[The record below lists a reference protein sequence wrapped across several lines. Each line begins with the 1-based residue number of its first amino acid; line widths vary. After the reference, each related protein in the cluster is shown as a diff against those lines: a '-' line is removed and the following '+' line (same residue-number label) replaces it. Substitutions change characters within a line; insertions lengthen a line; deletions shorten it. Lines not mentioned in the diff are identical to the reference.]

1 MHSRSRSAKR
11 LRRIAALAALL
22 LSGCGGG
29 GGGSSPAPTASL
41 TSPAVG
47 SNVAA
52 VSIRQLETN
61 TSTLTANTPY
71 VDVTVCDTQGNCQT
85 IHDVMVDT
93 GSAGLRLFT
102 NKVSLNL
109 PGLPSNGGTLA
120 ACAQF
125 ASGYAWGSMHLATV
139 QIGGEVTTSAIPIQ
153 FMNDPTLPVAPASCE
168 AQGTDFAS
176 RFAPVANGILG
187 ISNFI
192 HDCGFGCTEATPA
205 DQRPAMYYSCAN
217 GICAQTSAELAQ
229 QGTNPVSAFAADNN
243 GSILN
248 LPAVPASGAAS
259 ATGTLVF
266 GIGTQ
271 TNNALPSSAQLFP
284 INQDAYISGRIDGVY
299 GRGFIDSGSNGYFL
313 DLDSSVPRC
322 TPNAA
327 SSWYCPSSPVALTV
341 QLRGAASA
349 QNLLIGNANA
359 MFAQKYTALP
369 ALGGTA
375 AIAHFADLGLPF
387 FYGRPIA
394 TGLEGTDASAPYG
407 YWAF

>member
-1 MHSRSRSAKR
+1 MRLGFHSTGR
-11 LRRIAALAALL
+11 LRRLAALAALL

-29 GGGSSPAPTASL
+29 GGSTPAPNASL
-41 TSPAVG
+41 VNPSVG
-47 SNVAA
+47 ANVAT
-52 VSIRQLETN
+52 VSIRQLESN
-61 TSTLTANTPY
+61 TATLTANTPY
-71 VDVTVCDTQGNCQT
+71 VDVRVCDASGNCQT
-85 IHDVMVDT
+85 IPDVMVDT
-93 GSAGLRLFT
+93 GSAGLRLFA

-109 PGLPSNGGTLA
+109 PAMTSNGGTLA

-139 QIGGEVTTSAIPIQ
+139 QIAGEITTSAIPIQ
-153 FMNDPTLPVAPASCE
+153 FMNDPSLPAAPSTCQ

-187 ISNFI
+187 ISNFV
-192 HDCGFGCTEATPA
+192 HDCGFGCTAATPA

-217 GICAQTSAELAQ
+217 GTCTETSAELTQ
-229 QGTNPVSAFAADNN
+229 QGTNPISAFSVDNN

-248 LPAVPASGAAS
+248 LPAVAPTGAVS

-271 TNNALPSSAQLFP
+271 ANNALPSGAQLFP
-284 INQDAYISGRIDGVY
+284 INQDAYIGGQIDGVY

-313 DLDSSVPRC
+313 DLDPSVTRC
-322 TPNAA
+322 TSGDA
-327 SSWYCPSSPVALTV
+327 SSWYCPSSPITLTV

-349 QNLLIGNANA
+349 QTLFIGNANA
-359 MFAQKYTALP
+359 MFALEYTALP

-375 AIAHFADLGLPF
+375 AIANFADLGLPF

-394 TGLEGTDASAPYG
+394 TGLEGTDTSAPYG